1 MADYTIGLTDEGAY
15 EIPLAAGVA
24 KTIQITS
31 GRYARDGVI
40 VQQLSGASPVYARR
54 GTTVTAQDPKSTMV
68 VAGQW
73 ASVVNESGA
82 LTITISVISVAAAV
96 ISVYRDGDAK

>member
-1 MADYTIGLTDEGAY
+1 
-15 EIPLAAGVA
+15 
-24 KTIQITS
+24 
-31 GRYARDGVI
+31 
-40 VQQLSGASPVYARR
+40 
-54 GTTVTAQDPKSTMV
+54 MV